1 MGRKEGSG
9 LKDSEIIALYFARDE
24 EAIRR
29 TDERYGAF
37 CRRIAENVLTLRED
51 AEECVNDTWHTA
63 WNRMPPT
70 WPQSLRAFLGR
81 ITRCL
86 AIDRFRA
93 NRAQKRYDGME
104 LLLSELDECVAA
116 SADTEQT
123 VERRELTAA
132 VERWLRALEPD
143 ERTLFLRRYWY
154 GDAVKE
160 LAKECGQ
167 SEAQTAQRL
176 RRLRLRLRAAL
187 GEELGI

>member
-1 MGRKEGSG
+1 M
-9 LKDSEIIALYFARDE
+9 KDSEIIALYFARDE

-81 ITRCL
+81 ITRGL

-93 NRAQKRYDGME
+93 NRAQKRCDGME
-104 LLLSELDECVAA
+104 LLLSELDDCVA
-116 SADTEQT
+116 SPADTEQT

-187 GEELGI
+187 GEEMEI

>member
-1 MGRKEGSG
+1 M
-9 LKDSEIIALYFARDE
+9 KDSEIIALYFARDE

-81 ITRCL
+81 ITRGL

-93 NRAQKRYDGME
+93 NRAQKRCDGME
-104 LLLSELDECVAA
+104 LLLSELDDCVA
-116 SADTEQT
+116 SPADTEQT

-160 LAKECGQ
+160 LAKECGL
-167 SEAQTAQRL
+167 SESQAAQRL

-187 GEELGI
+187 EEETTL